1 LAVIDVATG
10 VSLESIPDWLI
21 TVMVNGLVIVGLVGI
36 SAAWIARW
44 VPYLIYIADPY
55 NSLASYVWCWAC
67 ISKVVPMWNVHGV
80 NVWRELEAKIAIA
93 EKQSA
98 EANARLSNQLQANK
112 KLTQEVKNAN
122 QAAVRANASKIDAEC
137 RVPDVAIELLNSAS
151 QNKVSRSSS
160 GAQGTLPKPG
170 TSQPARP

>member
-1 LAVIDVATG
+1 MWQLAFLW
-10 VSLESIPDWLI
+10 SLIPDWLI
-21 TVMVNGLVIVGLVGI
+21 TILVNGLIIVGLVGI

-44 VPYLIYIADPY
+44 VPYFNIYRGPIQAIGVICLVLGVYFKGGADVER
-55 NSLASYVWCWAC
+55 A
-67 ISKVVPMWNVHGV
+67 
-80 NVWRELEAKIAIA
+80 WRERVQELEAKIAIA
-93 EKQSA
+93 ERQSA
-98 EANARLSNQLQANK
+98 EANNKLSDQLNQNK

-137 RVPDVAIELLNSAS
+137 RVPDIAIELLNSAS

-160 GAQGTLPKPG
+160 GTTGTLPKPG

>member
-1 LAVIDVATG
+1 MWQLAFLW
-10 VSLESIPDWLI
+10 SLIPDWLI
-21 TVMVNGLVIVGLVGI
+21 TILVNGLIIVGLVGI

-44 VPYLIYIADPY
+44 VPYFNIYRGPIQAIGVICLVLGVYFKGGADVER
-55 NSLASYVWCWAC
+55 A
-67 ISKVVPMWNVHGV
+67 
-80 NVWRELEAKIAIA
+80 WRERVQELEAKIAIA
-93 EKQSA
+93 ERQSA
-98 EANARLSNQLQANK
+98 EANNKLSDQLNQNK

-160 GAQGTLPKPG
+160 GTTGTLPKPG